1 MTPIKF
7 YFQNS
12 ESIFRST
19 LIFFGFNRLMR
30 LMILEKPKK
39 LLRLVEIPTPKPGTR
54 EILIR
59 VLACA
64 LCRIGKARPEL

>member
-1 MTPIKF
+1 
-7 YFQNS
+7 
-12 ESIFRST
+12 
-19 LIFFGFNRLMR
+19 MR